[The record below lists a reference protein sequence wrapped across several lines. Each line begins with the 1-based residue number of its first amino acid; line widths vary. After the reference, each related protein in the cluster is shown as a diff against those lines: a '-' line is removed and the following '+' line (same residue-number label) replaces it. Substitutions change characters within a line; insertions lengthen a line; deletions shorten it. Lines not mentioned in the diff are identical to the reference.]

1 MCSNIRWNFRSTMG
15 KNTNFKCVN
24 VHYFFITLKSL
35 QKGKKNGTC
44 LFKGCDIY
52 GRKVEFVLLGW
63 HGQKQNGGER
73 LYLVR
78 NKIKLSRKRQKSN
91 CNKSKYKFYK
101 CGVIQTSSDLYYF
114 VLRCKSLFYYV

>member
-1 MCSNIRWNFRSTMG
+1 MEFSFNNGQKHEFQMRKRALL
-15 KNTNFKCVN
+15 
-24 VHYFFITLKSL
+24 FFITLKSL

-63 HGQKQNGGER
+63 LGQKQNGGER

-101 CGVIQTSSDLYYF
+101 CGVI
-114 VLRCKSLFYYV
+114 

>member
-1 MCSNIRWNFRSTMG
+1 MEF
-15 KNTNFKCVN
+15 
-24 VHYFFITLKSL
+24 SL
-35 QKGKKNGTC
+35 NNGQKHEFQMRKRALLFYHIEIIAKKGKKNGTC

-91 CNKSKYKFYK
+91 CNCNKSKYKFYK
-101 CGVIQTSSDLYYF
+101 CGVI
-114 VLRCKSLFYYV
+114 

>member
-1 MCSNIRWNFRSTMG
+1 MG
-15 KNTNFKCVN
+15 KNTNSKCVN

-52 GRKVEFVLLGW
+52 ERKVEFVLLGW

-73 LYLVR
+73 LYLVC

-91 CNKSKYKFYK
+91 CNKSKYKFLLVWHPINGLK
-101 CGVIQTSSDLYYF
+101 FELLCIKVQII
-114 VLRCKSLFYYV
+114 VLLRINHLSGTLINY